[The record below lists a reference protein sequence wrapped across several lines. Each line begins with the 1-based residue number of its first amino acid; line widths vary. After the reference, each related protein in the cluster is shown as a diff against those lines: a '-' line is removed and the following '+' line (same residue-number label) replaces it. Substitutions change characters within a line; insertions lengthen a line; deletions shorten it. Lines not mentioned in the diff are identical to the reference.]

1 LKEFFL
7 QGICDANNRFLS
19 VNSTKPGSC
28 HDSNVF
34 KDSSIGR
41 KCALGRNG
49 FLLGDSGYGCT
60 THLIT
65 PYGTPETPKRFY
77 CTAIG

>member
-1 LKEFFL
+1 ML
-7 QGICDANNRFLS
+7 QGICDASNHFLS
-19 VNSTKPGSC
+19 VSATKPGSC

-41 KCALGRNG
+41 KCARGHFGNG

-65 PYGTPETPKRFY
+65 PYGTPETLKEV
-77 CTAIG
+77 